1 MFLERA
7 IVRLRAQ
14 ALLALILGLLPMAA
28 VGQSPGAP
36 GPWLPPELMQGHVQ
50 AAQALELVSLQ
61 LRVEAAMGT
70 DPAWQRAAWD
80 AAVARPDPAAA
91 AAAIQLTADRLF
103 GFVEARLNTNPAL
116 APAERSRAVARLADA
131 RRLWAYARGADSD
144 REPALTRAFE
154 ALAAA
159 DPRVTRPQVGT
170 VQADVASWVA
180 SMLQQ
185 TVAAPARPVTA
196 PPTFAADPG
205 STVGVTAPFPPGVAV
220 TRPPTRPGDAIFV
233 APTPAV
239 APPFRAGGPRY
250 LGCYRDQ
257 GTRDLAGH
265 TLQDARM
272 TTQMCVSECGA
283 RGFAYAGTQ
292 FGSHCFCGQRY
303 GASGSAPNCDMA
315 CAGNAAQMCG
325 GVWANSI
332 YELAPGGGTAAGG
345 MGDPLGTQWSVI
357 ENGLDGTWVRRPG
370 GNTFDAHWP
379 QVNARAV
386 LEITLVGS
394 RVSVL
399 RRRSSDGNDCDYV
412 GHLSAKQVTGTYN
425 CTRHPTPMPWQAT
438 IRP

>member
-1 MFLERA
+1 MPVGPNVRPRA
-7 IVRLRAQ
+7 SS
-14 ALLALILGLLPMAA
+14 LLALILGLLLLPMAA
-28 VGQSPGAP
+28 VGQGAAPP
-36 GPWLPPELMQGHVQ
+36 GPWLPSTLMLGHVQ

-61 LRVEAAMGT
+61 LRVEAAMGA

-103 GFVEARLNTNPAL
+103 AFVDARLNANPAL
-116 APAERSRAVARLADA
+116 APAARARAVARLADA
-131 RRLWAYARGADSD
+131 RRLWAFARGADSN

-154 ALAAA
+154 ALEAA
-159 DPRVTRPQVGT
+159 DPRVARPQLGG
-170 VQADVASWVA
+170 VQADVANWVA

-196 PPTFAADPG
+196 PPTVAAG
-205 STVGVTAPFPPGVAV
+205 TG
-220 TRPPTRPGDAIFV
+220 
-233 APTPAV
+233 
-239 APPFRAGGPRY
+239 AGGSRY

-257 GTRDLAGH
+257 GNRDLAGH

-292 FGSHCFCGQRY
+292 YGSHCFCGQRY
-303 GASGSAPNCDMA
+303 GASGPAPNCDMA
-315 CAGNAAQMCG
+315 CAGNAAQKCG
-325 GVWANSI
+325 GMWANSV
-332 YELAPGGGTAAGG
+332 YELASGGGTPAMG
-345 MGDPLGTQWSVI
+345 MADPLGTQWAVI
-357 ENGLDGTWVRRPG
+357 ENGLEGTWVRRPG

-379 QVNARAV
+379 RVNVRAV

-394 RVSVL
+394 RISVL

-412 GHLSAKQVTGTYN
+412 GQLSAKQVTGTYN